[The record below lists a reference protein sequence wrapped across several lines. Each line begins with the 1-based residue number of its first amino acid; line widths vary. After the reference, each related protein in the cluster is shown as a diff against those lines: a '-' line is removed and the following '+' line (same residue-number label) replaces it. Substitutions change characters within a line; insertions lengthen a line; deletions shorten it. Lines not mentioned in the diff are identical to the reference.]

1 MACCCGSWQDIVGTP
16 PDFFGGLRVDLRECG
31 PRGVD
36 EKKFRGSAV
45 YGDFVT
51 AASAPGFPLE
61 PLENAHF
68 DAVPLPF
75 HEASDPEPIV
85 EVRRSKR
92 RRRTVSAYR
101 EGDRTIVLIPARM
114 TKAEE
119 REWVNT
125 MLERLEAQ
133 ERRAKP
139 SDEELLK
146 RAHRLSVRYLE
157 GAAHPRSVRW
167 VSNQRTRWG
176 SCTIDDASIRL
187 SDRLQGM
194 PEWVIDYVLLHE
206 LAHLLEPSH
215 GPEFWELL
223 APYPDLEQAK
233 GFLDGWSLAL
243 QRAGVTE

>member
-1 MACCCGSWQDIVGTP
+1 
-16 PDFFGGLRVDLRECG
+16 
-31 PRGVD
+31 
-36 EKKFRGSAV
+36 
-45 YGDFVT
+45 
-51 AASAPGFPLE
+51 
-61 PLENAHF
+61 
-68 DAVPLPF
+68 
-75 HEASDPEPIV
+75 
-85 EVRRSKR
+85 
-92 RRRTVSAYR
+92 
-101 EGDRTIVLIPARM
+101 
-114 TKAEE
+114 
-119 REWVNT
+119 
-125 MLERLEAQ
+125 
-133 ERRAKP
+133 
-139 SDEELLK
+139 
-146 RAHRLSVRYLE
+146 
-157 GAAHPRSVRW
+157 VRW

>member
-1 MACCCGSWQDIVGTP
+1 MTASPAPMDP
-16 PDFFGGLRVDLRECG
+16 PHDVLPLVFGDDRSFDETILDTLVDPQTG
-31 PRGVD
+31 VPRP
-36 EKKFRGSAV
+36 ERQSP
-45 YGDFVT
+45 
-51 AASAPGFPLE
+51 AAAPK
-61 PLENAHF
+61 
-68 DAVPLPF
+68 
-75 HEASDPEPIV
+75 V

-101 EGDRTIVLIPARM
+101 EGDLTVVLIPARM

-119 REWVNT
+119 REWVAT

-133 ERRAKP
+133 ERRTRP
-139 SDEELLK
+139 SDQKLLE
-146 RAHRLSVRYLE
+146 RGRRLSARYLN
-157 GAAHPRSVRW
+157 GRAVPRTVRW

-206 LAHLLEPSH
+206 LAHLLQPSH

-223 APYPDLEQAK
+223 APYPELEKAK

-243 QRAGVTE
+243 QRAGVSE

>member
-1 MACCCGSWQDIVGTP
+1 
-16 PDFFGGLRVDLRECG
+16 
-31 PRGVD
+31 
-36 EKKFRGSAV
+36 
-45 YGDFVT
+45 VT
-51 AASAPGFPLE
+51 AAAAPGDPIKT
-61 PLENAHF
+61 AHF

-75 HEASDPEPIV
+75 HEVSEASEPLEAPHPAAAEPLV

-114 TKAEE
+114 SKAEE
-119 REWVNT
+119 REWVDT
-125 MLERLEAQ
+125 MLERLDAQ
-133 ERRAKP
+133 DRRAKP
-139 SDEELLK
+139 SDEQLLQ
-146 RAHRLSVRYLE
+146 RAKRLSARYL
-157 GAAHPRSVRW
+157 GGVAHPRSVRW
-167 VSNQRTRWG
+167 VSNQRSRWG

-194 PEWVIDYVLLHE
+194 PEWAIDYVLLHE
-206 LAHLLEPSH
+206 LAHLVEPSH

-223 APYPDLEQAK
+223 QPYPELERAK